1 MLQQGKKFL
10 QLMNN
15 KKIFLLGVL
24 GNLIAQLGITY
35 WTMMN
40 YKGLAQVHFWLYVVF
55 QFIIIFALASFSLP
69 TFIKLILFSLFS
81 FVWGILFAF
90 YRNDPFYSK
99 MIQFSIAGTA
109 SIFGAMFFIG
119 ILLII
124 FGVKLGLQASF
135 FLFFSLL
142 FLIIL
147 QVVSLFT
154 TNHSRWISGFSIVL
168 FSLYIIYDTNT
179 ILQRDYRG
187 DIITASLDYY
197 LDAINIFSSLF
208 EKGF

>member
-1 MLQQGKKFL
+1 MLQHGKKIFKL
-10 QLMNN
+10 IHN

-40 YKGLAQVHFWLYVVF
+40 YKSSTPVHFWLYVIF

-69 TFIKLILFSLFS
+69 IFIKLILFSLFS
-81 FVWGILFAF
+81 FVWGILFSF

-99 MIQFSIAGTA
+99 LIQFSIAGTA
-109 SIFGAMFFIG
+109 SIFGTMFFIG
-119 ILLII
+119 ILLIL
-124 FGVKLGLQASF
+124 FGVQLGLRASF

-154 TNHSRWISGFSIVL
+154 ANHLRWISGFSLVL
-168 FSLYIIYDTNT
+168 FSFYIIYDTNI

-187 DIITASLDYY
+187 DFITASLDYY
-197 LDAINIFSSLF
+197 LDAINVFSSLLD
-208 EKGF
+208 KGS